1 MSSVTIGSALF
12 RRWKISLAGLILI
25 TIAGAAIMS
34 LVPAQRQLTADVL
47 LLPPEAGAKTDSNPY
62 LQLDGLVNMTGIV
75 ARAVSSSDIQDSLK
89 VGGLNGSYKVEP
101 DTATP
106 GPVLLVTVQAA
117 SQAEAGRILDT
128 VLSQIPSQLTS
139 LQRQVGVTGNAY
151 ITSTVIKQD
160 REGTV
165 VVTAQ
170 LRVVVGVC
178 GGLFV
183 LLILTVVL
191 MDLRAL
197 RRQRRAQAGG
207 EQFGMVGGQLAG
219 MPLATPDLP
228 APVAPAAAGTAPDP
242 AAWIGERS
250 RRSTLSAFPVVPA
263 AGGPSAPAPPR
274 GIPAGTPV
282 AANGTGQANGSAQPA
297 LRERGVLA
305 AELTPPAGAQPA
317 GLPRPDVPASGA
329 SPNKP
334 FPWTPGQSLPAHQ
347 GPAEAAASAATEAL
361 SLPTVSFGA
370 VVQPGAGGPSDAGAQ
385 FAEEPSDRGGRS
397 QGRTGRK
404 ENKENK
410 EKDKG
415 KSRATSDDSGP
426 PTGSFERLVL
436 GKRNTPPTDPDPRAA
451 AHRLN

>member
-1 MSSVTIGSALF
+1 MSSVTVGSALF
-12 RRWKISLAGLILI
+12 RRWKISLAGLVLI
-25 TIAGAAIMS
+25 AIAGALIMS

-89 VGGLNGSYKVEP
+89 AGGLNGSYKVEP

-117 SQAEAGRILDT
+117 SQAEAGRTLDA
-128 VLSQIPSQLTS
+128 VLSQIPTQLTS

-160 REGTV
+160 RVGTV
-165 VVTAQ
+165 VVTSQ
-170 LRVVVGVC
+170 LRIVVGVC

-191 MDLRAL
+191 MDLSAL
-197 RRQRRAQAGG
+197 RRQRRARAGG

-228 APVAPAAAGTAPDP
+228 APVTPAAPVAPPDP
-242 AAWIGERS
+242 ATRIGELS
-250 RRSTLSAFPVVPA
+250 RLSTLSAFPVVPA
-263 AGGPSAPAPPR
+263 APGASAPAPPR
-274 GIPAGTPV
+274 GVPV
-282 AANGTGQANGSAQPA
+282 AANGTGQTNGSAQPA
-297 LRERGVLA
+297 PRERGVMA
-305 AELTPPAGAQPA
+305 AELTPPAGAQSA
-317 GLPRPDVPASGA
+317 GLLRSDVPASGA
-329 SPNKP
+329 SLNKP

-347 GPAEAAASAATEAL
+347 GTAEPASPTAAEASSA
-361 SLPTVSFGA
+361 PTVPFGTA
-370 VVQPGAGGPSDAGAQ
+370 VQPGAAGASEAGAQ
-385 FAEEPSDRGGRS
+385 SGEEPSDRGGRGMS
-397 QGRTGRK
+397 RR
-404 ENKENK
+404 K

-415 KSRATSDDSGP
+415 KNPAPSDDPGP

-436 GKRNTPPTDPDPRAA
+436 GKRNTPPPDPDPRAA